1 MSCRV
6 AGTAYLWLFDIC
18 VEIFLCTPW
27 FFAKYLG
34 SMLVGYLGIGVLCVG
49 IVGCLMPVLS
59 GVVVHG
65 CVVLG
70 LG

>member
-27 FFAKYLG
+27 LFAKYLG
-34 SMLVGYLGIGVLCVG
+34 GMLVGYLGIGVLCVEVLPG
-49 IVGCLMPVLS
+49 IG
-59 GVVVHG
+59 
-65 CVVLG
+65 
-70 LG
+70 